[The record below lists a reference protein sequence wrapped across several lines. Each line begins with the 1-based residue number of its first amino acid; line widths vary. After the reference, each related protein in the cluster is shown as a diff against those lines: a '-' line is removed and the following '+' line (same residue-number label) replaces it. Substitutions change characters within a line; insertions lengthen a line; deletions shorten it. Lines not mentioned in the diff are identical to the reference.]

1 MHGLIRRPTR
11 ILVCIFVVAALC
23 APDSFAST
31 VSKLF
36 ARGYDVIP
44 LPQQVELKGG
54 DFEFGGGWRLDLGS
68 GVKADGV
75 AVESLKEG
83 LSSRDGIALEV
94 GKRGRGKTIELTI
107 RPGSVRIGE
116 ATDRNRSALEEQA
129 YRLDLGANGIRITA
143 NATAGL
149 FYGVETLV
157 QLVKARQNK
166 LWLPEAE
173 ITDWPDLELRNI
185 YWDDNHHLE
194 HVDVLKA
201 ALRQAA
207 FYKVNGFVIKLNGHF
222 QYKSAPALVEPYAL
236 SPEQLQELTDYGLR
250 YHVQLIP
257 YVDGPAH
264 DAWILKHP
272 EYAKLGAFPDSNYE
286 FCTTNP
292 GTYKLLFGMYQDLMD
307 ANKGVKYFHF
317 GGDEPYFVG
326 RAHNSQCDEAT
337 LAKKFGT
344 VGRVLAEFDTKGAKY
359 IHGHGRTP
367 TFAGYQPLVPSDI
380 ASLPS
385 YLVNV
390 LTAGPKYDAEFK
402 ARGIRQ
408 MTLAS
413 FGGYKE
419 RFFPNYY
426 VRPST
431 ESLPGP
437 AGGSYEPTPPGPG
450 RVAEIFNH
458 ISFAGAAGG
467 NLFSSTSERKY
478 ADLMGTFVAGWG
490 DSGLHPETMWLGY
503 VAGADASW
511 HPGGGNPRELMTAFY
526 RLFYGPGSS
535 NMGRLY
541 QLMSEQAQ
549 FWKDSWKVV
558 ASSSRPGLWG
568 DFGPVIFKPR
578 RPARGQT
585 FPLPPVPTGD
595 LLVRDD
601 GWQTE
606 NAKRLQLASVF
617 YSQNDELMDLLHE
630 KLQSVRF
637 NHYNLEVYLS
647 IVGLYRQNLEMILE
661 LSQMDSLLDYA
672 QQAAADGKPKRAVGS
687 LDRALD
693 LAKEIR
699 EQRNVALDD
708 TVATWY
714 KSWDPRV
721 AEANGRRYL
730 NVESDV
736 KDHTPEHTVDMS
748 YLIYRELVLP
758 LGNWYDQ
765 VEAARNQY
773 AKVYGLPARSD
784 ELHWKETQAGSDTR

>member
-1 MHGLIRRPTR
+1 MIRSVVKQSERIMVVVLLVLSLGLAN
-11 ILVCIFVVAALC
+11 V
-23 APDSFAST
+23 FASKAT
-31 VSKLF
+31 KLF
-36 ARGYDVIP
+36 VRGYNVIP
-44 LPQQVELKGG
+44 VPQQVELKGG

-344 VGRVLAEFDTKGAKY
+344 VGRVLAEFYVKAGNY
-359 IHGHGRTP
+359 IHEKGRIP
-367 TFAGYQPLVPSDI
+367 AFWGYKPLIPSDI

-385 YLVNV
+385 YLVNMLV
-390 LTAGPKYDAEFK
+390 FGPKYDTEFK

-408 MTLAS
+408 AISVS

-437 AGGSYEPTPPGPG
+437 AGGSYEPTPPGSG
-450 RVAEIFNH
+450 RVAEIYNS
-458 ISFAGAAGG
+458 ISF
-467 NLFSSTSERKY
+467 TPERKY
-478 ADLMGTFVAGWG
+478 ADLMGTFVSGWG

-595 LLVRDD
+595 LLVRDG

-647 IVGLYRQNLEMILE
+647 IAGLYRQNLEMILE
-661 LSQMDSLLDYA
+661 LSQMDSLLGSA
-672 QQAAADGKPKRAVGS
+672 EKEAARGNIRRAVGS
-687 LDRALD
+687 LDEALN
-693 LAKEIR
+693 LAREIR
-699 EQRNVALDD
+699 AQRNTALHNA
-708 TVATWY
+708 VETWY
-714 KSWDPRV
+714 KSWDPRA

-730 NVESDV
+730 NIASDV
-736 KDHTPEHTVDMS
+736 KDHLPERAVDMN
-748 YLIYRELVLP
+748 YLVVRELTLP
-758 LGNWYDQ
+758 LGAWYDQ
-765 VEAARNQY
+765 VEAERNKYAATHGLAAR
-773 AKVYGLPARSD
+773 D
-784 ELHWKETQAGSDTR
+784 EAFDWKETSTDASSN